1 MIYFLVLEN
10 DIEMVKKNNGK
21 DFKII
26 LFENISAKLV
36 DNSMFHSCGK
46 ILGPSETPF
55 EDGVFTIDIVYSNQ
69 YSFKNLH
76 NTEC

>member
-1 MIYFLVLEN
+1 MEI
-10 DIEMVKKNNGK
+10 VKKKNGK

-46 ILGPSETPF
+46 ILGPSDTSF
-55 EDGVFTIDIVYSNQ
+55 EDGVFTINTVYSNQ
-69 YSFKNLH
+69 YLFKNLH